1 MKSELERIATVE
13 LLKSKAIISLISNV
27 QQSSAVLEKVW
38 LTSNPVQLATFE
50 CRMGMVVCS
59 ELGLGKMRGWIGIWE
74 LNVGHTRRT
83 SACIWSNDALYQITD
98 FVMCSSLLQV
108 FRVFKK
114 NEINVQMISQGASK
128 VWKYLIANFWTT
140 SIYMTPWYFLQ
151 TLNEYLLRD
160 VNTWCVDSCMKKCGQ
175 SVHSIFIM

>member
-38 LTSNPVQLATFE
+38 LTSNPVHLVTYK
-50 CRMGMVVCS
+50 CRIGMVVCS
-59 ELGLGKMRGWIGIWE
+59 GLEKMRGWIGIWE
-74 LNVGHTRRT
+74 LNVGHTWRT
-83 SACIWSNDALYQITD
+83 CACIWSNDALYQIAD

-114 NEINVQMISQGASK
+114 NEINVQMISQGDSK
-128 VWKYLIANFWTT
+128 VWKYLIASFWTT

-151 TLNEYLLRD
+151 T
-160 VNTWCVDSCMKKCGQ
+160 
-175 SVHSIFIM
+175 